1 MIKKLL
7 ALTGAF
13 LAIFPAQASRYLEIK
28 FGGGGIAYG
37 LGPGGPMPFGYGN
50 KTTITVD
57 TQLIPID
64 DYFNAPGWDIAAFAL
79 STTEL
84 TFYEESSG
92 EPLSAHVIFPAIDLS
107 AHYLNN
113 TYYNLGT
120 MQIGYFPSA
129 QSNVLSFIN
138 TDLRYLSLRL
148 FNGPDGLPVS
158 IMSMNRATAVPE
170 PLSWAMMVA
179 GFGLV
184 GAVLRRVQA
193 SAGRS
198 ADRRIRLA

>member
-1 MIKKLL
+1 MIRKLL
-7 ALTGAF
+7 ALAGAF
-13 LAIFPAQASRYLEIK
+13 LAIIPVEAAKYLEIK

-37 LGPGGPMPFGYGN
+37 YGPYGPLPYRYIN
-50 KTTITVD
+50 KTAITVD

-64 DYFNAPGWDIAAFAL
+64 DYFSAPGWDIAAFAL
-79 STTEL
+79 TNTEL
-84 TFYEESSG
+84 TFYEESFG
-92 EPLSAHVIFPAIDLS
+92 EPVSAHVIFPAIDLS
-107 AHYLNN
+107 AHYLNH

-148 FNGPDGLPVS
+148 FDGPEGLPVS
-158 IMSMNRATAVPE
+158 ITSMNRATDVPE

-179 GFGLV
+179 GFGFI
-184 GAVLRRVQA
+184 GIATRRLQKPG
-193 SAGRS
+193 GR
-198 ADRRIRLA
+198 RLNRLIGLA

>member
-1 MIKKLL
+1 L
-7 ALTGAF
+7 AVLGAF
-13 LAIFPAQASRYLEIK
+13 FAIIPAQAARYLEVV
-28 FGGGGIAYG
+28 FAGGGIAYG
-37 LGPGGPMPFGYGN
+37 LGPAGPMPYGYGN

-57 TQLIPID
+57 TELIPID
-64 DYFNAPGWDIAAFAL
+64 DYFNAPGWDIAAFVL

-92 EPLSAHVIFPAIDLS
+92 APVSAHVIFPAIDLS
-107 AHYLNN
+107 AHYLNH

-120 MQIGYFPSA
+120 MQIGYYPFA
-129 QSNVLSFIN
+129 RANELSFIN

-158 IMSMNRATAVPE
+158 IVSMNRATGVPE

-184 GAVLRRVQA
+184 GAVMRRVQA
-193 SAGRS
+193 SAGRGIN
-198 ADRRIRLA
+198 RRIGLA

>member
-7 ALTGAF
+7 ALSGAF
-13 LAIFPAQASRYLEIK
+13 LAIIPAQAARYLEVK

-37 LGPGGPMPFGYGN
+37 LGPNGPMPYRYSN
-50 KTTITVD
+50 KTAITID

-64 DYFNAPGWDIAAFAL
+64 DYFSAPGWDIAQFAL

-84 TFYEESSG
+84 TFYEESFG
-92 EPLSAHVIFPAIDLS
+92 EPVSAHVIFPAIDLS
-107 AHYLNN
+107 APYLNH

-158 IMSMNRATAVPE
+158 IVSMNRATDVPE
-170 PLSWAMMVA
+170 PLNWVMMAA

-184 GAVLRRVQA
+184 GAAMRRVQG
-193 SAGRS
+193 SEGRS
-198 ADRRIRLA
+198 APRGIGLA